1 MCSRYEGQ
9 PGVGLN
15 GAWLASNL
23 AVAGAV
29 SEAAELAGVLPS
41 FAALGPVES

>member
-1 MCSRYEGQ
+1 MSPRYEGK
-9 PGVGLN
+9 PGAGSN
-15 GAWLASNL
+15 GVWLASNL

-41 FAALGPVES
+41 FAALGPVET